1 MGYPSILM
9 QALYTVYI
17 VALNMILAG
26 FSDAAVTVLGL
37 YYKVQTFFFI
47 PLFGLQTCIVPIISY
62 NYARNSYG
70 RGRKTVNTAFF
81 ISAVCMLLGMVVFIG
96 FPQEMIGVF
105 SKTTE
110 VLSIGKIA
118 FPIIGS
124 SFLPVVFSLMTPVF
138 FQAIGY
144 GKTSLLLSLIRQIFC
159 LIPIFWLFSKIGLF
173 YTWIAFPLSEI
184 ISGGLG
190 LFLYIRVLHTWKN

>member
-26 FSDAAVTVLGL
+26 FFDAAVTVLGL

-70 RGRKTVNTAFF
+70 RCRKTVNTAFF